1 MSLPKIIVTGAKY
14 EQVHEPTETEFAE
27 LLARVNASIEIWNR
41 ERPKNQRQVITAEVW
56 PPMK

>member
-41 ERPKNQRQVITAEVW
+41 ERPKNQR
-56 PPMK
+56 